1 MQDKF
6 NQEKV
11 RRYAEAFSAAV
22 LDGHFSRHQR
32 IDGPGLLNLSPVQQ
46 VNLFVIRDL
55 MTAWN
60 KETAAL
66 RSPYFDFTAP
76 AVVEAF
82 GVFRNV
88 LSNHISIGRADL
100 EPLVRQAV
108 KDTLLLILSPYDYYA
123 EVLDTGGQ
131 GKVSIDL
138 LRSQVRHLR
147 INKAP
152 MDQLLRLLEENK
164 KESLISGREAFARLD
179 QVLESAGFSPED
191 PGPHL
196 EAFSKLKPVALTD
209 FFDEAKKPAART
221 VAEPKQEQVQKKPPV
236 PVQTSLY
243 DELGKESRPTLADN
257 FQKQKI
263 GKLRDHMSINQK
275 FMYTKILFNGDFE
288 LFGKAI
294 DRLDMMDNL
303 AQAERFIDMNYPE
316 WDRSS
321 EEYEDF
327 RLMLEKRFQ

>member
-22 LDGHFSRHQR
+22 LDGYFSRHQR
-32 IDGPGLLNLSPVQQ
+32 IDGPGLLTLSPVNQ

-55 MTAWN
+55 MAAWQ
-60 KETAAL
+60 KETSAL
-66 RSPYFDFTAP
+66 RSPYFDFNAP
-76 AVVEAF
+76 AVAEAF
-82 GVFRNV
+82 AVFRNV
-88 LSNHISIGRADL
+88 LSNHISIGRTDL
-100 EPLVRQAV
+100 EPLVRQSV

-131 GKVSIDL
+131 GKISVDL

-152 MDQLLRLLEENK
+152 LEQLLRLLEES
-164 KESLISGREAFARLD
+164 KEGTLISGREAFARLD

-196 EAFSKLKPVALTD
+196 EAFSKVKPAVLID
-209 FFDEAKKPAART
+209 FFDVAKMPAPRP
-221 VAEPKQEQVQKKPPV
+221 VAEPRQEQVQKKSPV

-263 GKLRDHMSINQK
+263 GTLRDHLSINQK

-303 AQAERFIDMNYPE
+303 AQAERFIEMNYPE
-316 WDRSS
+316 WDRTS